1 METQVITVTDD
12 SFEKLV
18 LAADSPVVVDFWAA
32 WCGPCRIVS
41 PILDEIAA
49 EQVGKLTVAKLNV
62 DENPKTAAR
71 YNVMAI
77 PTIAVFH
84 NGSLAKTI
92 LGAHPKAELE
102 SRLADYISG
111 S

>member
-1 METQVITVTDD
+1 MDTQVVTVTDD
-12 SFEKLV
+12 SFETLV
-18 LAADSPVVVDFWAA
+18 LAADRPVVVDFWAV
-32 WCGPCRIVS
+32 WCGPCRMVS

-49 EQVGKLTVAKLNV
+49 EHADKVTVAKLNV

-71 YNVMAI
+71 YNVLAI

-84 NGSLAKTI
+84 NGSLGKTVV
-92 LGAHPKAELE
+92 GAQQKAALE
-102 SRLADYISG
+102 RELADYISG

>member
-1 METQVITVTDD
+1 MEAQVITVTDD
-12 SFEKLV
+12 SFEELV
-18 LAADSPVVVDFWAA
+18 LAAGSPVVVDFWAV
-32 WCGPCRIVS
+32 WCGPCRMVS

-49 EQVGKLTVAKLNV
+49 EHAGKLTVAKLNV

-84 NGSLAKTI
+84 NGSLATAI

-102 SRLADYISG
+102 RRLADYIGG

>member
-1 METQVITVTDD
+1 MDTQVVTVTDD
-12 SFEKLV
+12 SFETLV
-18 LAADSPVVVDFWAA
+18 LAADRPVVVDFWAV
-32 WCGPCRIVS
+32 WCGPCRMVS

-49 EQVGKLTVAKLNV
+49 EHADKLTVAKLNV

-84 NGSLAKTI
+84 NGSLAKTVV
-92 LGAHPKAELE
+92 GAHPKAALE
-102 SRLADYISG
+102 RELADYISG